1 MACTTTLPAF
11 RADICTDGVHFG
23 PIDALMFT
31 RYGDVLTDVS
41 DDTEWDTR
49 LDNTTTLPAPG
60 TDAPIRYLYGVGTIP
75 LPERTELTISLG
87 RKKKSKPIHTMTF
100 QVDDTGTVNAAALAT
115 LQDSGGVYAVWF
127 IADGELYGPADG
139 IKATI
144 SWDGRLIPDSTTAIQ
159 TIQISVTW
167 EGVMPA
173 PIASPIQDI
182 LGLAA

>member
-1 MACTTTLPAF
+1 MACTTLLPAV

-31 RYGDVLTDVS
+31 RFGDALTDVS

-49 LDNTTTLPAPG
+49 LDNSTALPSLPTL
-60 TDAPIRYLYGVGTIP
+60 APIRFLYGVGTIP

-100 QVDDTGTVNAAALAT
+100 QVDDTGAANAAALAT
-115 LQDSGGVYAVWF
+115 LQENGGVYAVWF
-127 IADGELYGPADG
+127 VADGELYGDENG

-159 TIQISVTW
+159 TIQITVTW
-167 EGVMPA
+167 EGAMPA